1 MLRCDWLSY
10 YQAICYS
17 PLIAKSVSFENQW
30 RLNRFSLANVLI
42 FLPTSSILQKQL
54 FLSPSWPLSKAE
66 WAIDSEPIRARVIIV
81 KYY

>member
-10 YQAICYS
+10 YQAIC
-17 PLIAKSVSFENQW
+17 
-30 RLNRFSLANVLI
+30 